1 MCDQPMRDHASQGV
15 SRSGHH
21 TSQGV
26 SCCDHHTSQG
36 TISGGHQT
44 SQGVSSCGL
53 SDWATSRGLY
63 YDHPD
68 DRWSKRQQDL
78 LDQSLLE
85 EMGSDDDWQYHKD
98 TYNES
103 QETIA
108 SVEDPN
114 TIGGGG
120 PPPPPPRP
128 LPPVPPPPS
137 CASAVAGPA
146 DAHEGDDQLRKPNNK
161 PRRRE
166 CVWLSMS

>member
-1 MCDQPMRDHASQGV
+1 MRDHASQGV

-36 TISGGHQT
+36 TISGGHHT

-53 SDWATSRGLY
+53 SDLVTSHGLY
-63 YDHPD
+63 CDHPD

-78 LDQSLLE
+78 LDQRLLE
-85 EMGSDDDWQYHKD
+85 ETGSDDDWQYHKD
-98 TYNES
+98 TYSES

-120 PPPPPPRP
+120 QPPPPPRP
-128 LPPVPPPPS
+128 LPPVPPPPARILPPHGEMHA
-137 CASAVAGPA
+137 CEWHT
-146 DAHEGDDQLRKPNNK
+146 DAYVRPCLKRLPSKALVRP
-161 PRRRE
+161 
-166 CVWLSMS
+166 